1 MKHYYITTNYS
12 QNQQMAVQQDH
23 SYTEMMTNILEHPD
37 SVETAIY
44 RKYAKEFK
52 TTICLGVSQPTEL
65 ISLYS
70 YMRYHKEELQIPM
83 GFFQEDSLNK
93 TMTSLTFITNEKLS
107 YNIYG
112 AISQLLRENKIYSLY
127 NIKEEMVLSNHN
139 NSLILSIKIE
149 ENKPVF
155 YVEFKNRLFK
165 SFQNEDMM
173 EIDFSDDKIEE
184 IYKKYNEEDYCFH
197 QGLEFKNEVEEVSVK
212 EKYSF
217 VEMEFLRRI
226 RSLNLK

>member
-23 SYTEMMTNILEHPD
+23 SYTEMITNILDHPN
-37 SVETAIY
+37 SIESNIY
-44 RKYAKEFK
+44 RKYAKDFK

-65 ISLYS
+65 IALYS

-112 AISQLLRENKIYSLY
+112 MIAQLLRENKIYSLY
-127 NIKEEMVLSNHN
+127 SIKKEMILSNHS
-139 NSLILSIKIE
+139 NSFILSIKIE
-149 ENKPVF
+149 EDKPVF

-197 QGLEFKNEVEEVSVK
+197 QGIEFEDEFDEITVK

>member
-23 SYTEMMTNILEHPD
+23 SYTEMITNILDHPN
-37 SVETAIY
+37 SIESNIY
-44 RKYAKEFK
+44 RKYAKDFK

-65 ISLYS
+65 IALYS

-112 AISQLLRENKIYSLY
+112 MIAQLLRENKIYS
-127 NIKEEMVLSNHN
+127 ISVL
-139 NSLILSIKIE
+139 ISI
-149 ENKPVF
+149 
-155 YVEFKNRLFK
+155 
-165 SFQNEDMM
+165 
-173 EIDFSDDKIEE
+173 
-184 IYKKYNEEDYCFH
+184 C
-197 QGLEFKNEVEEVSVK
+197 
-212 EKYSF
+212 
-217 VEMEFLRRI
+217 
-226 RSLNLK
+226 